1 MDLRFLEHLYTASGP
16 VASAYLDTTR
26 AEENAADHIRL
37 RLRSVLDGLQ
47 DQGADP
53 LTLEVLEAAAG
64 GGEGIPGPQ
73 GEALFAAGGRL
84 LGAFTLSQPPPADRG
99 AWLPVADTV
108 DLVADTD
115 GAVAYAV
122 VAADRAGADVYA
134 YPAGGGLV
142 DERHYTGATLHIT
155 KVPSGGWSQRRYQEH
170 TEQVWRLNAENSARE
185 VEEAVEAVGA
195 AAVFIGGDKRAVD
208 LITEHVS
215 ERTRG
220 LMVEL
225 EGGGR
230 ADPDDL
236 RRLRTRV
243 DEGLRRTADV
253 LRAQILV
260 DLPDQAAQGLAVAG
274 ADATARALS
283 RGQVGRLVLDPGRAA
298 DRDLWALREDRTQVA
313 PDPDGL
319 AGRGDPFAAP
329 AGALALRAAQA
340 QDAAVTVLPR
350 GTDVQDG
357 VAAFLRFETTPAT
370 GSEAAAGTV

>member
-16 VASAYLDTTR
+16 VASAYLNTTR
-26 AEENAADHIRL
+26 AEENAPDYIRL
-37 RLRSVLDGLQ
+37 RLRSVLEQLEE
-47 DQGADP
+47 QGADP
-53 LTLEVLEAAAG
+53 QTLEALHSAAG
-64 GGEGIPGPQ
+64 GGVGIPGPQ
-73 GEALFAAGGRL
+73 GEALFAAEGRL
-84 LGAFTLSQPPPADRG
+84 LGAYVLSEPPSADRG
-99 AWLPVADTV
+99 AWLPVADPV

-122 VAADRAGADVYA
+122 VAADRVGADVYA
-134 YPAGGGLV
+134 YPAGGDLV

-155 KVPSGGWSQRRYQEH
+155 KVPSGGWSQRRFQEN

-185 VEEAVEAVGA
+185 VEEAVESVGA
-195 AAVFIGGDKRAVD
+195 AVVFIGGDKRAVD

-230 ADPDDL
+230 ADPGDL

-243 DEGLRRTADV
+243 DEGLRRTAEV
-253 LRAQILV
+253 LRAQVLV

-274 ADATARALS
+274 LDATARALS
-283 RGQVGRLVLDPGRAA
+283 RGQVGRLVLDTGRVS
-298 DRDLWALREDRTQVA
+298 DRSLWALTEDRTQVTL
-313 PDPDGL
+313 DPDKLTGQ
-319 AGRGDPFAAP
+319 GDLFAAP
-329 AGALALRAAQA
+329 AGALVLRAAQA
-340 QDAAVTVLPR
+340 QDAAVTVLPQ

-357 VAAFLRFETTPAT
+357 VGAFLRFETTPAT
-370 GSEAAAGTV
+370 GSEGVAGAV